1 MGTLRANPIHMHKY
15 RNLNVWNEGRG
26 LVKDIYLWTAKFPKD
41 ERFGLVS
48 QMRRASI
55 SIISNI
61 AEGAGR
67 RTNAEYK
74 QFLGYAHGSVFELE
88 AQCFVAVDLGFMDE
102 ALLPNI
108 ADRVDHISRMLIKLK
123 DSLKP

>member
-1 MGTLRANPIHMHKY
+1 MHKY
-15 RNLNVWNEGRG
+15 KNLNAWNEGRK
-26 LVKDIYLWTAKFPKD
+26 LVKDIYLLTAEFPSD

-67 RTNAEYK
+67 RTNGEYHR
-74 QFLGYAHGSVFELE
+74 FLGIANGSVFELE
-88 AQCFVAVDLGFMDE
+88 AQCVVAADLGFLDE
-102 ALLPNI
+102 AALPTI
-108 ADRVDHISRMLIKLK
+108 ADRVDHISRMIVKLQ